1 MTLEDQHKDRDNQQL
16 ANANERELFSW
27 KAPARPFKRRDREY
41 WVSIL
46 AIAGVIGLIIL
57 IIEGVMPVILIV
69 ALVFLF
75 YILSTVEPEEI
86 EYKITNYGI
95 KIAGNTTHMDT
106 LTRFWFGERF
116 GTTLLIFGMVVFP
129 SRLELVV
136 NKKDKDK
143 IRKALEPYIIEEK
156 SPPSNIERAADWFS
170 KKLPGNK

>member
-69 ALVFLF
+69 ALVFFHTFVNMAMTVGVMPITGLPLPL
-75 YILSTVEPEEI
+75 LS
-86 EYKITNYGI
+86 YG
-95 KIAGNTTHMDT
+95 
-106 LTRFWFGERF
+106 
-116 GTTLLIFGMVVFP
+116 GTFMVTIMSALGIIQSVHIR
-129 SRLELVV
+129 SRHVAVIYEQGRLW
-136 NKKDKDK
+136 KT
-143 IRKALEPYIIEEK
+143 A
-156 SPPSNIERAADWFS
+156 
-170 KKLPGNK
+170 PGI